1 MGKQIQHTFAEVF
14 NSPAG
19 KEVMKHLEKSFKEK
33 TDLIPDTE
41 YKYYAG
47 QRSVLKFI
55 LNLKQKGEKE

>member
-1 MGKQIQHTFAEVF
+1 MGKNIQHTFAEVF

-19 KEVMKHLEKSFKEK
+19 KEVLKHLEKAFPET
-33 TDLIPDTE
+33 TDLIPDAE

-55 LNLKQKGEKE
+55 LKLKQKGEKE